1 MQYPVGPKGLAG
13 GLFNKK
19 AFSSV
24 CLRFI
29 KSRKFGQS
37 TGRWSNGNVCV
48 VCLYPVLI
56 GCALA
61 VWRWVWCLYNV
72 PAWANCVAYLG
83 RWAMR
88 EPDERDKQ
96 EQLPT
101 LEPKFSLY
109 QSDKQLL
116 GIILSV
122 ICYLKVPTVLSFKYV
137 EYCFYNENN
146 IALVISSM
154 KI

>member
-1 MQYPVGPKGLAG
+1 MIVADFR
-13 GLFNKK
+13 FNKK

-101 LEPKFSLY
+101 LFCYANLNKFS
-109 QSDKQLL
+109 
-116 GIILSV
+116 
-122 ICYLKVPTVLSFKYV
+122 F
-137 EYCFYNENN
+137 
-146 IALVISSM
+146 
-154 KI
+154 